1 MLKRSLLFLLA
12 ASLFFVACDDSD
24 NDQPRDVRFQ
34 LELRKNGNA
43 VALRDTVD
51 LSNGYTFTLTKFL
64 LYLSRV
70 ELTDVNGDPQ
80 ELKKIALLR
89 LEEGGNPFFTGK
101 LKPGLYT
108 DISLGLGVDSVQN
121 ESDPTSFSQDHPLAA
136 YQQTYWTMLKYRFA
150 IIEGRSNDSGSLGSS
165 NDILNAYHPGT
176 NPLYQTVEEDFSF
189 RVPGESNVP
198 QLRLVLDIDSLFD
211 GPHRIDF
218 RTQPQ
223 THSDT
228 ATIEIARDLME
239 NMAAGARIEKV
250 GA

>member
-12 ASLFFVACDDSD
+12 TSLFFVACDDSD

-64 LYLSRV
+64 LYLSKV
-70 ELTDVNGDPQ
+70 ELTDVNGDAQ

-89 LEEGGNPFFTGK
+89 LEEGGNPLFTGT

-108 DISLGLGVDSVQN
+108 NISLGLGVDSVQN
-121 ESDPTSFSQDHPLAA
+121 ESDPTSFPQDHPLAA

-165 NDILNAYHPGT
+165 NDILNA
-176 NPLYQTVEEDFSF
+176 
-189 RVPGESNVP
+189 
-198 QLRLVLDIDSLFD
+198 LRLVLDIDSLFD

-228 ATIEIARDLME
+228 ATIEIARNLME

>member
-12 ASLFFVACDDSD
+12 TSLFFVACDDSD

-64 LYLSRV
+64 LYLSKV
-70 ELTDVNGDPQ
+70 ELTDVNGDAQ

-89 LEEGGNPFFTGK
+89 LEEGGNPFFTGT

-108 DISLGLGVDSVQN
+108 NISLGLGVDSVQN

-176 NPLYQTVEEDFSF
+176 NPLYQRIEEDFSF

-228 ATIEIARDLME
+228 ATIEIARNLME

>member
-1 MLKRSLLFLLA
+1 
-12 ASLFFVACDDSD
+12 
-24 NDQPRDVRFQ
+24 
-34 LELRKNGNA
+34 
-43 VALRDTVD
+43 
-51 LSNGYTFTLTKFL
+51 
-64 LYLSRV
+64 
-70 ELTDVNGDPQ
+70 
-80 ELKKIALLR
+80 LLR
-89 LEEGGNPFFTGK
+89 LEEGGNPLFTGT

-108 DISLGLGVDSVQN
+108 NISLGLGVDSVQN

-150 IIEGRSNDSGSLGSS
+150 IIEGRSNESGSLGSS

-176 NPLYQTVEEDFSF
+176 NPLYQRIEEDFSF

-228 ATIEIARDLME
+228 ATIEIARNLME